1 MDVRSVCS
9 HYLQPC
15 VQKKILCSLSVM
27 ASYLGVQRKQQMRN
41 SSSNVRGDFYL
52 QPIFGDVILR
62 RHQITREDS
71 MRPWGKNP
79 SLVDLLFFKDKK
91 KYSSFGSCTKQNW

>member
-9 HYLQPC
+9 HYMQTSA
-15 VQKKILCSLSVM
+15 QKKIFYSLSVM
-27 ASYLGVQRKQQMRN
+27 ASYLGVQREQQMGN

-52 QPIFGDVILR
+52 QPIFEDVILR

-71 MRPWGKNP
+71 IRLWGKKNLP
-79 SLVDLLFFKDKK
+79 
-91 KYSSFGSCTKQNW
+91 WWIH